1 MTDRAQGGDGGPT
14 MGTLRYEMEEFS
26 FDDRVLAH
34 VQIVISTK
42 LRRGENFFLTWSL
55 PSSAGSG
62 RHALWIDN
70 GVPIHISYSGSR
82 APVINREWVE
92 SLILSSATGGVHLSE
107 EPPEQ
112 EDG

>member
-1 MTDRAQGGDGGPT
+1 MRSGNEGIRRVARAFGIVLEQRYPQG
-14 MGTLRYEMEEFS
+14 
-26 FDDRVLAH
+26 
-34 VQIVISTK
+34 
-42 LRRGENFFLTWSL
+42 SL